1 MDGVEVFTDSDA
13 VKAHRKMLIELML
26 ARHSRV
32 PIIRELARRYGVD
45 STRFEELPSED
56 CILCGLC
63 VRMCSDI
70 VGANALTFAERG
82 ADRYVTTTFDDEESS
97 TCILCGACA
106 WVCPTGHIKIE
117 DMTSRALAHSEI
129 SLGPPHAVSIPF
141 MQAVPNKAVINK
153 DDCIHFK
160 TGACQICVQACE
172 REAIDLEMPETV
184 QEFDVGNVIV
194 ATGFKLYDPK
204 SVHRYGYGKLDN
216 VITGLEMEKM
226 LNANSPTGGL
236 IRKTDG
242 TEPESIAIIHCVGSR
257 DYNYQDYCSRV
268 CCMYSLK
275 FAHLVRDR
283 APDAD
288 IYEFYIDMRSF
299 GKGYEKFYERIMSE
313 DVKMI
318 RGKVAEVTE
327 VPEYP
332 GEEGKLIVVAE
343 DTLLGMTRRIPV
355 DLVVLSSGLSAADG
369 SERVAQLFNI
379 SRDKDGFF
387 IEQHPK
393 LAPVSTTTDG
403 IFIAGTCQGPKDIP
417 DSVAQGSA
425 AASKVL
431 SLISAGKVEVTAM
444 TAFITKEWCSGCRV
458 CNELCPYMAIT
469 YHEDGNYSEINE
481 ALCKGCGTCV
491 AACPSAAIT
500 ARNFTDDKI
509 YAQIEGVLI

>member
-1 MDGVEVFTDSDA
+1 MLTGEDMKLGRGYQMEPVKVDA
-13 VKAHRKMLIELML
+13 SGWDRKF
-26 ARHSRV
+26 RV
-32 PIIRELARRYGVD
+32 PMPLLPLSQRSDYHREVELGY
-45 STRFEELPSED
+45 TEEQAVEEAKRCMS
-56 CILCGLC
+56 CGGCAWCEAC
-63 VRMCSDI
+63 VRAC
-70 VGANALTFAERG
+70 
-82 ADRYVTTTFDDEESS
+82 DRDAIEHWQKEVIEEF
-97 TCILCGACA
+97 
-106 WVCPTGHIKIE
+106 E
-117 DMTSRALAHSEI
+117 
-129 SLGPPHAVSIPF
+129 
-141 MQAVPNKAVINK
+141 
-153 DDCIHFK
+153 
-160 TGACQICVQACE
+160 
-172 REAIDLEMPETV
+172 
-184 QEFDVGNVIV
+184 VGNVIV
-194 ATGFKLYDPK
+194 STGYKLFDPAAIT
-204 SVHRYGYGKLDN
+204 RYGYGRHPN
-216 VITGLEMEKM
+216 VFTSLEFERMCHATG
-226 LNANSPTGGL
+226 PTEGQVL
-236 IRKTDG
+236 MRDG
-242 TEPESIAIIHCVGSR
+242 RAPKSIAIIHCVGSR
-257 DYNYQDYCSRV
+257 DHNYQVYCSRV

-299 GKGYEKFYERIMSE
+299 GKGYEEFYERVMEE

-318 RGKVAEVTE
+318 RGKVAEVTD
-327 VPEYP
+327 VAEYP
-332 GEEGKLIVVAE
+332 EEKGKLIVVAE
-343 DTLLGMTRRIPV
+343 DTLLGMTRRVPV

-444 TAFITKEWCSGCRV
+444 TAFITKERCSGCRV
-458 CNELCPYMAIT
+458 CNELCPYSAIE
-469 YHEDGNYSEINE
+469 YFADGNYSEINE

-500 ARNFTDDKI
+500 ARNFSDSKI
-509 YAQIEGVLI
+509 FAEIEGVLA